1 MQRIEY
7 TEQRKRGTETHSTY
21 SKPGDFGKWDSST
34 QGRLV
39 VTEREKAGGE
49 RESAQERERE
59 KENTHTEES
68 RAEERACAERP
79 CCGSMQRE
87 KTDGNRQ
94 KQSERE
100 DEMKSIKEST
110 EKARAHSRSLIERR
124 EVLRR
129 YCTPGEQREKRT

>member
-1 MQRIEY
+1 MRE
-7 TEQRKRGTETHSTY
+7 G
-21 SKPGDFGKWDSST
+21 G
-34 QGRLV
+34 GR
-39 VTEREKAGGE
+39 ERE
-49 RESAQERERE
+49 RAQERERD
-59 KENTHTEES
+59 KENTQR
-68 RAEERACAERP
+68 RAEQKSAERP